1 MHDQHFDDVFSV
13 SRSVGGWCARWS
25 GAGGQTEARRRCL
38 LACFSSVLD
47 PNQGRLFHAQVQLA
61 NQASISL
68 EIFAQ
73 QRAELFWGARLGCER
88 KAKQVLA

>member
-1 MHDQHFDDVFSV
+1 MLWTAPHRHASAKDVVAVEATTIWRSQTCKRSQRSV
-13 SRSVGGWCARWS
+13 SISPKSIFQAH
-25 GAGGQTEARRRCL
+25 
-38 LACFSSVLD
+38 
-47 PNQGRLFHAQVQLA
+47 LFHAQVQPA